1 MIDSL
6 DVIKNSFYEVFFL
19 NVSAGFI
26 RMGSYSYKAT
36 DQVGRIIKGILEG
49 SDEQAVAAELDTLGY
64 IPIRIR
70 PANKKNGTPITAEK
84 KRPAVSFSL
93 PSLSSRV
100 SAKDTLF
107 FTQDLAALLSAGLP
121 LDRSLQILIDACAND
136 AFRHIISDILQ
147 SVEKGHYLSD
157 ALRQHPKAFSRFYI
171 SMVKAGEAGGIL
183 ENVLQRMGV
192 FLETAQELKDYVF
205 SAMLYPAFLAGV
217 GGISIIIL
225 LTFVIPRFATIFET
239 MDRSLPFATQLLL
252 SFSSGLKAWWW
263 LLALVCAIAGYSFH
277 KYAGTDQGRY
287 RLDGLALQLPLV
299 GDLIRKIE
307 VARFSRTL
315 GTLIESGVPILHA
328 LELVRNILNN
338 RVIAA
343 SLDQVHNRVKEG
355 AKLGGP
361 LEEIG
366 VFPPLAIQMI
376 MVGEETG
383 HLDTML
389 LRVADNYEKI
399 VRNLIK
405 KFVNLL
411 EPLMILIMGL
421 LIGFIVITM
430 LMAIFS
436 MNDLPF

>member
-1 MIDSL
+1 
-6 DVIKNSFYEVFFL
+6 
-19 NVSAGFI
+19 
-26 RMGSYSYKAT
+26 MGSYSYKAT
-36 DQVGRIIKGILEG
+36 NRAGTIIKGILEG
-49 SDEQAVAAELDTLGY
+49 TDEQAVAAELDSLGY

-70 PANKKNGTPITAEK
+70 AASTTRSDNNNRSTLKTGGKQSALAI
-84 KRPAVSFSL
+84 SFSL
-93 PSLSSRV
+93 PSFSARV
-100 SAKDTLF
+100 TGKDILY
-107 FTQDLAALLSAGLP
+107 FTQDLAALLNGGLP
-121 LDRSLQILIDACAND
+121 LDRSLQILIGGCANKS
-136 AFRHIISDILQ
+136 FRNIISDILN

-157 ALRQHPKAFSRFYI
+157 ALGQHPKVFSHFYI

-183 ENVLQRMGV
+183 DSVLERMGI

-217 GGISIIIL
+217 GAISIILL
-225 LTFVIPRFATIFET
+225 LTFVIPRFSMIFET
-239 MDRSLPFATQLLL
+239 MDKSLPLATQILL
-252 SFSSGLKAWWW
+252 SFSNGLKMWWW
-263 LLALVCAIAGYSFH
+263 LIALIFMTAGFWFY
-277 KYAGTDQGRY
+277 KYAGTQHGRY
-287 RLDGLALQLPLV
+287 RLDGIWLRLPLV

-315 GTLIESGVPILHA
+315 GTLVHSGVPILQA
-328 LELVRNILNN
+328 LELVRNILSN
-338 RVIAA
+338 RVIAKA
-343 SLDQVHNRVKEG
+343 LDQVHSRVKEG

-361 LEEIG
+361 LEEMG

-405 KFVNLL
+405 KFINML
-411 EPLMILIMGL
+411 EPTMILLMGL
-421 LIGFIVITM
+421 LIGFIVISM

-436 MNDLPF
+436 LNDLPF

>member
-1 MIDSL
+1 M
-6 DVIKNSFYEVFFL
+6 
-19 NVSAGFI
+19 
-26 RMGSYSYKAT
+26 RSYSYKAT
-36 DQVGRIIKGILEG
+36 DQSGQILKGVMEG
-49 SDEQAVAAELDTLGY
+49 SDERAVVTELNALGY

-70 PANKKNGTPITAEK
+70 PVSDSPVGN
-84 KRPAVSFSL
+84 RPRQRSKTTISFSL
-93 PSLSSRV
+93 PMFSLKV

-121 LDRSLQILIDACAND
+121 LDRSLQILIDACGNGK
-136 AFRHIISDILQ
+136 FKTIIIEVLH

-157 ALRQHPKAFSRFYI
+157 ALGQHPHAFGKFYV
-171 SMVKAGEAGGIL
+171 SMVKAGEVGGIL
-183 ENVLQRMGV
+183 EDVLERMGV
-192 FLETAQELKDYVF
+192 FLETAQELKDYIY
-205 SAMLYPAFLAGV
+205 SAMLYPVFLAGV

-225 LTFVIPRFATIFET
+225 LTFVIPRFSAIFET
-239 MDRSLPFATQLLL
+239 MDRSLPFATQMLL
-252 SFSSGLKAWWW
+252 SFSSGLKSWWW
-263 LLALVCAIAGYSFH
+263 LIGLIVIFVGYCFR
-277 KYAGTDQGRY
+277 KYAGTERGRY
-287 RLDGLALQLPLV
+287 RLDGIALRLPLA
-299 GDLIRKIE
+299 GDLVKKIE

-315 GTLIESGVPILHA
+315 GTLVHSGVPILHA
-328 LELVRNILNN
+328 LELVRNILSN
-338 RVIAA
+338 RVIVA
-343 SLDQVHNRVKEG
+343 SLDQVHRRVKEG
-355 AKLGGP
+355 EKIAGP
-361 LEEIG
+361 LEEMGI
-366 VFPPLAIQMI
+366 FPSLAIQMI

-411 EPLMILIMGL
+411 EPVMILVMGL